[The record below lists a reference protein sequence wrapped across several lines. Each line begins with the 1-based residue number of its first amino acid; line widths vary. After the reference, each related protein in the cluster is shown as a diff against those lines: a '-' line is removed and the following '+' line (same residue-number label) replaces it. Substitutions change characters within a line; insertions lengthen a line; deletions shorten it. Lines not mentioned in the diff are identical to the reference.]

1 MGRIDKD
8 GTVHPYDLTFY
19 FKTGVKDSQDSNNF
33 KDKRKNAKDNDSD
46 KLCSYKDDEDKKLC
60 SQAKDNARVNVGTTP
75 ILPNIK
81 GLKVGGRINTNETL
95 LDLER
100 LPKKPVIIG
109 GGFIGLEFASNYSLF
124 GSEVTI
130 LNLADDILL
139 NQDDDV
145 ANAVKE
151 NYESLGVKI
160 INNASTKEFV
170 EESDKVIVKY
180 EQAGQEK
187 QIEASDVL
195 VAIGR
200 RPNTDDL
207 KLENAGVE
215 VDERGF
221 IKVNKNLQTN
231 KENIFALGDIN
242 GGMQFTYISLDD
254 FRIMKSFLFDGGKY
268 NLEQR
273 KNVANSAFIYPTLSQ
288 VGLTQKKAKEQGYD
302 VKVASMPA
310 SSVLKSK
317 VLGHPVGLYKAI
329 VDSKTDKILGATL
342 YGEQSHE
349 VINIISLAID
359 MGATYQ
365 VLRDKIYTH
374 STMAE
379 GLNDLFGMIK

>member
-288 VGLTQKKAKEQGYD
+288 VGLT
-302 VKVASMPA
+302 
-310 SSVLKSK
+310 
-317 VLGHPVGLYKAI
+317 
-329 VDSKTDKILGATL
+329 
-342 YGEQSHE
+342 
-349 VINIISLAID
+349 
-359 MGATYQ
+359 
-365 VLRDKIYTH
+365 
-374 STMAE
+374 
-379 GLNDLFGMIK
+379 